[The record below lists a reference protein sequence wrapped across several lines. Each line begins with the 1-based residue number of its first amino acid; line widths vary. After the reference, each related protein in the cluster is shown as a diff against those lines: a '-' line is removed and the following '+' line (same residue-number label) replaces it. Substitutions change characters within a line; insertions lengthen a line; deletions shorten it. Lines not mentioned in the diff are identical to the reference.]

1 MGLEE
6 RIAVQRQLADRST
19 ALVDQVVAAVVAQV
33 PAYAVLSATQLG
45 EIAAIAGWATGRL
58 TELWVDGGAL
68 GERDL
73 HRFRGIGAARAVD
86 GRPLMAVLRA
96 YRVAAIA
103 LNDVVAQ
110 VAPPA
115 LTVADVAA
123 LNRVLLGAL
132 DDLSEALF
140 QGYRHKEAELE
151 TDRDRLLGELL
162 HDLLTGRQTS
172 PGALA
177 DRTERLGVRVPAR
190 VDLLV
195 VAARSA
201 GAVLPEQ
208 VAALVATVRG
218 PAPTGSP
225 QRTATPRAGA
235 APAGA
240 GPGSAGGAG
249 PESSAGGTPAAAGP
263 DPVLTGVRA
272 GFGVALVLDP
282 AGLPVEALR
291 VALAGAGWRG
301 CLLTGTSAAA
311 LPADFALASAGLGH
325 APQEAFAGGRLLRRA
340 DAMLVAIL
348 RGEPLVDR
356 GGFAAEALGPLLEPR
371 HGRLLAGLGGYVRL
385 GSATEAAAALG
396 LHPQT
401 MRHRLRRI
409 GELTGRRLGDSW
421 DRLVLE
427 TARGA
432 VLTRSTTG

>member
-1 MGLEE
+1 VGLEE

-33 PAYAVLSATQLG
+33 PAYAVLTGTQLG

-58 TELWVDGGAL
+58 TEMWVDGSAL

-110 VAPPA
+110 LAPPA

-140 QGYRHKEAELE
+140 QGYQHKDAELE
-151 TDRDRLLGELL
+151 TDRDRLLAELL

-177 DRTERLGVRVPAR
+177 DRTERLGVRIPDR
-190 VDLLV
+190 VTLLV
-195 VAARSA
+195 VTHRSA
-201 GAVLPEQ
+201 AAVSPEQ
-208 VAALVATVRG
+208 VAALVASLTEPATATAGARG
-218 PAPTGSP
+218 PDRPPAGTGSP
-225 QRTATPRAGA
+225 R
-235 APAGA
+235 
-240 GPGSAGGAG
+240 
-249 PESSAGGTPAAAGP
+249 AAAGVR
-263 DPVLTGVRA
+263 DSVLTGVRD

-282 AGLPVEALR
+282 VGPPAEALR
-291 VALAGAGWRG
+291 VALHGSGWRG
-301 CLLTGTSAAA
+301 CLLTGTSPAA
-311 LPADFALASAGLGH
+311 LPADFTLASAGLGH
-325 APQEAFAGGRLLRRA
+325 APLEAFTDARLLRRA
-340 DAMLVAIL
+340 DAMMVAIL
-348 RGEPLVDR
+348 RGEPVVDR
-356 GGFAAEALGPLLEPR
+356 AGFAAEALGPLLEQR
-371 HGRLLAGLGGYVRL
+371 HGRLLAGLGGYVRH

-432 VLTRSTTG
+432 VLTRSATR